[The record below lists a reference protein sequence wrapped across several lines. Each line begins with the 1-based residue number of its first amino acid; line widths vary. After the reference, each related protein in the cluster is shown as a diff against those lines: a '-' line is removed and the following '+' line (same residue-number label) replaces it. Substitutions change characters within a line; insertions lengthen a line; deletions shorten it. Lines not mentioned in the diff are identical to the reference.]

1 MVAGMGIFASG
12 MNTPDH
18 LSFKENN
25 AQFAKAEG
33 SLMCLL
39 AGTKHCIGQYNTI
52 VYSHFHFYIILLL
65 PCFI

>member
-33 SLMCLL
+33 SLM
-39 AGTKHCIGQYNTI
+39 GQNTALDNTI
-52 VYSHFHFYIILLL
+52 Q
-65 PCFI
+65 